1 MGERATWCQSPLPLR
16 AGLRMNL
23 GDRGAAGLPPLD
35 PHPGGCCWGDHP
47 GCHRGHRHRAT
58 CKQLY
63 NRGRLVGAGGP
74 VTHREGRTPGGNRPP
89 PGAGAWC
96 AVVPP
101 ASDELVGCA
110 VLGCPEAS
118 SGVPEQGPS
127 FLSVV
132 ERPVQLPSY
141 PVQLN
146 KPVTECLPR
155 GLPRARSDRSVCNQP
170 CEAVTGPPDR
180 RGTRE
185 VLGSSCGPHVAG
197 GPRAPPLL

>member
-1 MGERATWCQSPLPLR
+1 MGTGELPVFLPWIPTPEGT
-16 AGLRMNL
+16 AGR
-23 GDRGAAGLPPLD
+23 
-35 PHPGGCCWGDHP
+35 DHP
-47 GCHRGHRHRAT
+47 GCHRCRRHRAT

-63 NRGRLVGAGGP
+63 NRGCLVGGGP
-74 VTHREGRTPGGNRPP
+74 CHSQGGQDPGRGTGPHLEPVPGVG
-89 PGAGAWC
+89 WY
-96 AVVPP
+96 P

-110 VLGCPEAS
+110 EQGCPEAP

-127 FLSVV
+127 SLSVV

-146 KPVTECLPR
+146 KPVTDCLPAS
-155 GLPRARSDRSVCNQP
+155 GTAPRRVQIGVCVINP
-170 CEAVTGPPDR
+170 AKGDCPPDR
-180 RGTRE
+180 HGTGE

>member
-1 MGERATWCQSPLPLR
+1 MGTGELPVFLPWIPTPE
-16 AGLRMNL
+16 
-23 GDRGAAGLPPLD
+23 GAAGGTTLGVTGAAGTGLPANSFTIVGIWSGQGALSLT
-35 PHPGGCCWGDHP
+35 G
-47 GCHRGHRHRAT
+47 RA
-58 CKQLY
+58 
-63 NRGRLVGAGGP
+63 GP
-74 VTHREGRTPGGNRPP
+74 REGNRPP

-96 AVVPP
+96 GVVPP

-127 FLSVV
+127 SLSVV
-132 ERPVQLPSY
+132 ERPTQLPSY

-170 CEAVTGPPDR
+170 REAVTGPPDR

-185 VLGSSCGPHVAG
+185 VLGSSCGPHAAG